1 MELMSKNTIR
11 DSFGDRIFSA
21 VNGLIL
27 AAFTLSVLY
36 PLIYIVS
43 ASLSSADAVMAG
55 RVWLFP
61 VEFGVEGYKAAFKD
75 KYIWIGFANS
85 FYYTVFG
92 TLINVVLTVLA
103 AYPLSRRDLAG
114 RNWVMVFLVFT
125 MFFNGGLIP
134 NYLLVKD
141 LGMLNT
147 SWAML
152 IPAAMSVF
160 NVIIARTYFQMTI
173 PTELLEAS
181 QIDGATDFSF
191 LLRVVLPV
199 SGPIL
204 AVLTLFYA
212 AGHWNA
218 FFNALIYLKTKELFP
233 LQLVLR
239 DILIRNQIDPST
251 ITDPEIMA
259 VNQGLAELLKYSLI
273 IISSLPLLLFYP
285 FVQKHFVKGVMLGSV
300 KG

>member
-1 MELMSKNTIR
+1 MRKSAIR
-11 DSFGDRIFSA
+11 DSFGDRVFNA
-21 VNGLIL
+21 VNGFIL
-27 AAFTLSVLY
+27 GAFTLAVLY
-36 PLIYIVS
+36 PLVFIVS
-43 ASLSSADAVMAG
+43 ASFSSPGAVVSG
-55 RVWLFP
+55 QVWLFP
-61 VEFGVEGYKAAFKD
+61 VDFSLQGYATVFED
-75 KYIWIGFANS
+75 KYIWTGFVNS
-85 FYYTVFG
+85 VYYTVFG
-92 TLINVVLTVLA
+92 TLINLVLTVLA
-103 AYPLSRRDLAG
+103 AYPLSRSDLFGKSAI
-114 RNWVMVFLVFT
+114 MFFLVFT

-141 LGMLNT
+141 LGMLDT
-147 SWAML
+147 RWAML
-152 IPAAMSVF
+152 IPAALSVF
-160 NVIIARTYFQMTI
+160 NVIIARTYFQTTI
-173 PTELLEAS
+173 PKELLEAA

-191 LLRVVLPV
+191 LIKVVLPV

-218 FFNALIYLKTKELFP
+218 FFNALIYLKHKELFP

-239 DILIRNQIDPST
+239 DILIRNEVDQSA

-259 VNQGLAELLKYSLI
+259 AMQGLAELLKYSLI
-273 IISSLPLLLFYP
+273 VISSLPLMLFYP